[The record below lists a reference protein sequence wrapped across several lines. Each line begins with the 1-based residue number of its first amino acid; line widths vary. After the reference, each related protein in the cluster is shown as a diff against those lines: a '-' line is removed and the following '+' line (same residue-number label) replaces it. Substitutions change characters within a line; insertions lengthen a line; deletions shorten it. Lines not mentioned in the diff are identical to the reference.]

1 MLYFSSNWLKGG
13 KGWRG
18 NDIGN
23 SEILD
28 YERVAYCTGDR
39 IFSANYND
47 IDNTENL
54 HQESSA
60 VQPKAEYFNDNAIS
74 NTEILDQASSTVQLV
89 TANDNDIVNSEIL
102 HQESSKSKTVLQ
114 YIFR

>member
-1 MLYFSSNWLKGG
+1 M
-13 KGWRG
+13 
-18 NDIGN
+18 I
-23 SEILD
+23 I
-28 YERVAYCTGDR
+28 
-39 IFSANYND
+39 
-47 IDNTENL
+47 
-54 HQESSA
+54 
-60 VQPKAEYFNDNAIS
+60 